1 MKMTIAQV
9 MIFLSMI
16 SSAVVGCVSPLAY
29 FSPA

>member
-1 MKMTIAQV
+1 MTIAQV

-16 SSAVVGCVSPLAY
+16 SSAVVGCVSLLTK